1 MQINRECPNL
11 VVPVSWGELLDKIS
25 ILQIKSER
33 MEDGRKKE
41 NVDHEL
47 ALLEEVR
54 DRQLPAGVELAE
66 LLAGLRQANEQ
77 LWEIEDRIRVC
88 EKNQQFDQIFIELA
102 RSVYT
107 TNDRRAALKYRIN
120 ILLGS
125 AIVEEKA
132 YAPYAVGS

>member
-1 MQINRECPNL
+1 MEKVNDMAL

-41 NVDHEL
+41 NVGHEL

-77 LWEIEDRIRVC
+77 LWEIEDQIRVC
-88 EKNQQFDQIFIELA
+88 EKNQQFDQVFIELA

>member
-1 MQINRECPNL
+1 MEKVNDMAL

-41 NVDHEL
+41 NVGHEL

-88 EKNQQFDQIFIELA
+88 EKNQQFDQVFIELA

>member
-1 MQINRECPNL
+1 MAL

-41 NVDHEL
+41 NVGHEL

-54 DRQLPAGVELAE
+54 DRQLPAGVDLAE

-77 LWEIEDRIRVC
+77 LWEIEDQIRVC
-88 EKNQQFDQIFIELA
+88 EKNQQFDQAFIKLA

-120 ILLGS
+120 VLLGS
-125 AIVEEKA
+125 EIIEEKA

>member
-1 MQINRECPNL
+1 MEKVNDMAL

-41 NVDHEL
+41 NVGHEL

-54 DRQLPAGVELAE
+54 DRQLPAGVELTE
-66 LLAGLRQANEQ
+66 LLVGLRRANEQ

-88 EKNQQFDQIFIELA
+88 EKNQQFDQVFIELA

>member
-1 MQINRECPNL
+1 MAL

-41 NVDHEL
+41 NVGHEL

-88 EKNQQFDQIFIELA
+88 EKNQQFDQVFIELA